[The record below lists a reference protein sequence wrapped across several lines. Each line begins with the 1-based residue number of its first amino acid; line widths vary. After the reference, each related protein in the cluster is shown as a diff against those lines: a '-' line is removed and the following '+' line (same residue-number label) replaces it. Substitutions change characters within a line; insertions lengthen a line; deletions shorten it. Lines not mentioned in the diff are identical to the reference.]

1 MDDVRTYAARRL
13 EAIKREPARWA
24 NADTWRREF
33 AVADSAELQ
42 LEVLGLAKQIGSE
55 AFLAVL
61 RDALASPDRLVRL
74 DAVRSLAFL
83 HENERVTGVTIA
95 IAAADSEVRA
105 EVMEVIQQM
114 PAPVQTQLLRETLGS
129 TYSAV
134 QMRSVELLAE
144 RPTPAGFSVLIDGP
158 RTSESGARPLIS
170 EAIEEIVEEHF
181 DNYAQANRWWATN
194 RDRYD
199 GMMLLAR

>member
-1 MDDVRTYAARRL
+1 
-13 EAIKREPARWA
+13 
-24 NADTWRREF
+24 
-33 AVADSAELQ
+33 
-42 LEVLGLAKQIGSE
+42 
-55 AFLAVL
+55 VL

-129 TYSAV
+129 TYSDV

-144 RPTPAGFSVLIDGP
+144 RPTPAGFSVLIDGL

>member
-13 EAIKREPARWA
+13 QAIKREPTTWA
-24 NADTWRREF
+24 NADTWRREY
-33 AVADSAELQ
+33 AAADSAELQ
-42 LEVLGLAKQIGSE
+42 SEVLGLAKQIGSE

-61 RDALASPDRLVRL
+61 SDALASRDRLVRL

-114 PAPVQTQLLRETLGS
+114 PAPMQTQLLRETLGA
-129 TYSAV
+129 TYPDV
-134 QMRSVELLAE
+134 QKRSVELLAE
-144 RPTPAGFSVLIDGP
+144 RPSPAAFSVLIDGL
-158 RTSESGARPLIS
+158 RTSEPGALALIN
-170 EAIEEIVEEHF
+170 EAIEGIVEQHF
-181 DNYAQANRWWATN
+181 DNYTQANRWWAAN